1 MLLESLLLWA
11 IEVQGELHLLG
22 PLRVPGFRWPHNS
35 HCQIFRS
42 HPLAATPTS
51 GTKAWDSRTRA
62 MLRLTSKTVTG
73 GAAAAFLSRL
83 GPGIGAAS
91 NGLSLRP
98 LGGGGDAAAAAARA
112 RRAHA
117 HVRARARGDPPEFLR
132 LRLDP
137 KGGKATWRVLFLA
150 VFSY

>member
-1 MLLESLLLWA
+1 
-11 IEVQGELHLLG
+11 
-22 PLRVPGFRWPHNS
+22 
-35 HCQIFRS
+35 
-42 HPLAATPTS
+42 
-51 GTKAWDSRTRA
+51 

-73 GAAAAFLSRL
+73 GAAEAFLSRL

-91 NGLSLRP
+91 SGLSLRP
-98 LGGGGDAAAAAARA
+98 LGGGGDAAARA
-112 RRAHA
+112 RRPHA